1 MAPQMSESSDS
12 SAAVDQLQTGL
23 RVAPDQFAA
32 ILACIAEGVT
42 VQDASGRVV
51 YANDA
56 AARLSGFESGEEL
69 VAGSPADTLRRFKL
83 LDQDGQPFLP
93 ERLPGRLVLRG
104 ENAPETIVRFRPSGG
119 GKDQWA
125 LINSTPVLDADGRVQ
140 FAVNVFRDITERKRA
155 EDASRFLADASGV
168 LAESLDYEVT
178 LERVAHL
185 AVPSLADWC
194 VVDIVEKHQVRRLAI
209 AHTDPARVE
218 LARQLQARYPEEP
231 DAPNG
236 VWAVLRNG
244 KSEMLSEISDA
255 MLVAGARDDEHLRL
269 IRALE
274 LRSYLIVPLLA
285 RGHTLGAITFVA
297 AESGRQYEAWDLVI
311 AEELAGRAALALD
324 NARLYR
330 ESQEQAETHVLLNA
344 SLREAV
350 GERDEAVERLEET
363 LHTRD
368 EFLAAAAH
376 DLKNPLAA
384 IKAQAQLLA
393 RQAQAGRTPDPGR
406 LLAMTQSIDTLVSR
420 ADAQVEELLDLAGLE
435 MGRPPRLDLS
445 PTDLVPL
452 IQGVVGEYRHL
463 ASDHV
468 LEVESSEPN
477 LEGHWDARRLTRA
490 ISNLIDNAIKY
501 SPDGGPIRVRVQR
514 SGEASQKLAII
525 SVQDPG
531 MGIPAEDQPHVFDR
545 FRRGSNVLNRVPG
558 TGIGLASVRWIVES
572 HGGSIEVD
580 SQIGRGSIFTMR
592 LPVSIP
598 GASPNQ
604 LTRPVADVA

>member
-12 SAAVDQLQTGL
+12 PAAVDQLQTGL

-42 VQDASGRVV
+42 VQDASGRLV

-194 VVDIVEKHQVRRLAI
+194 VVDIVEKHQVRRLAV

-218 LARQLQARYPEEP
+218 LARQLQERYPEEP

-255 MLVAGARDDEHLRL
+255 MLVAGARDEEHLRL
-269 IRALE
+269 LRALE

-344 SLREAV
+344 ALREAV
-350 GERDEAVERLEET
+350 GERDEAVARLEES
-363 LHTRD
+363 LRTRD

-384 IKAQAQLLA
+384 IKAQAQLIG

-406 LLAMTQSIDTLVSR
+406 LVSITQSIDTLVSR

-435 MGRPPRLDLS
+435 MGRPPRLDLG
-445 PTDLVPL
+445 PTDIVPL
-452 IQGVVGEYRHL
+452 IQGVIGEYRHL

-501 SPDGGPIRVRVQR
+501 SPDGGPIRVRIQR
-514 SGEASQKLAII
+514 TGEASQKLAII

-592 LPVSIP
+592 LPVNIP
-598 GASPNQ
+598 VPAPNQ